1 VTTASRPR
9 RENKLP
15 SNLRLEDIQGKV
27 YRGVSE
33 IKGSLVFVKDVDEV
47 RYDEVVRL
55 RGADG
60 LERIGRV
67 LDAGSELA
75 VVQVLGSTS
84 GLQTDVAVKFT
95 ASTFKIPVSEGVL
108 GRMFDGLYRPVDGLP
123 PISSGDTRETDGR
136 PINPVARSQP
146 NNFIQT
152 GISAIDGMLSLV
164 RGQKLPIFSES
175 GLPHNRLAAQI
186 ARQATVRGE
195 KEGFALVFAAMGLKR
210 DDATYFTDQFKDS
223 GVMERSVV
231 ILNLAED
238 PAVERL
244 LTPRIALTVAEYLA
258 FDLELH
264 VLVILDDMTNYCE
277 ALRELSAAREEVP
290 GRAGYPGYLY
300 SDLATIYERA
310 GVVSGRNGSL
320 TQMPLLTMPGGDIR
334 HPIPDLTGYITEGQI
349 LLDRDLYVRGIYPPI
364 NVLPSLS
371 RLMRSGTGPS
381 RTRDDHQS
389 VADQLYDTYARGVKA
404 RDLARI
410 VGEVGLN
417 DREKTRLKFADAFEK
432 NFVKQGET
440 ENRPVEETL
449 DRAWNLFAT
458 VPETELVRIR
468 EGLIAKYHP
477 KHRARG
483 E

>member
-1 VTTASRPR
+1 MTNRL
-9 RENKLP
+9 K
-15 SNLRLEDIQGKV
+15 LEDIQGKI

-33 IKGSLVFVKDVDEV
+33 IKGSLVFVKDVEGV
-47 RYDEVVRL
+47 KFDEVVKL
-55 RGADG
+55 RAQDG
-60 LERIGRV
+60 TDRMGRV
-67 LDAGSELA
+67 LDVSGELA
-75 VVQVLGSTS
+75 IVQVLGTTS
-84 GLQTDVAVKFT
+84 DLETDIGLKFT
-95 ASTFKIPVSEGVL
+95 GATFKIPVSDQVL
-108 GRMFDGLYRPVDGLP
+108 GRMFNGIYRPLDGMP
-123 PISSGDTRETDGR
+123 PISSKDVRETDGT
-136 PINPVARSQP
+136 PINPIARSQP

-186 ARQATVRGE
+186 ARQAAVRGQNE
-195 KEGFALVFAAMGLKR
+195 EFALVFAAMGLKR
-210 DDATYFTDQFKDS
+210 DDATFFTDQFRNSDAI
-223 GVMERSVV
+223 ERSVV

-264 VLVILDDMTNYCE
+264 VLVILDDMTLYCE
-277 ALRELSAAREEVP
+277 ALREMSAAKEEVP

-310 GVVSGRNGSL
+310 GILSGRKGSL
-320 TQMPLLTMPGGDIR
+320 TQMPILTMPGGDIR
-334 HPIPDLTGYITEGQI
+334 HPIPDLTGYITEGQVF
-349 LLDRDLYVRGIYPPI
+349 LDRDLYLRGIYPPI

-371 RLMRSGTGPS
+371 RLMRSGIGPS
-381 RTRDDHQS
+381 KTRDDHKDI
-389 VADQLYDTYARGVKA
+389 ADQLYDTYARGVRA

-417 DREKTRLKFADAFEK
+417 EREKRFLQFSEAFEK
-432 NFVKQGET
+432 VFVGQGDS
-440 ENRPVEETL
+440 ENRPIEETL
-449 DRAWNLFAT
+449 DKAWDLLNMI
-458 VPETELVRIR
+458 PESELVRIH
-468 EGLIAKYHP
+468 ENLIDEYHP
-477 KHRARG
+477 KHRAKS

>member
-1 VTTASRPR
+1 
-9 RENKLP
+9 LP
-15 SNLRLEDIQGKV
+15 GQLRFDDIQGKV
-27 YRGVSE
+27 YRGASE
-33 IKGSLVFVKDVDEV
+33 IRGSLVFVRNVEGV

-60 LERIGRV
+60 GDRIGRV

-84 GLQTDVAVKFT
+84 GLQTDVALKFT
-95 ASTFKIPVSEGVL
+95 SSTFKIPVSDQVL
-108 GRMFDGLYRPVDGLP
+108 GRMFDGLFRPVDGLP
-123 PISSGDTRETDGR
+123 PVSSGDVRETEGR
-136 PINPVARSQP
+136 PINPVTRHQP

-152 GISAIDGMLSLV
+152 GISVIDGMLSLV

-195 KEGFALVFAAMGLKR
+195 KEEFALVFAAMGLKR
-210 DDATYFTDQFKDS
+210 DDTTFFTDQFRNS
-223 GVMERSVV
+223 GAMERSVV

-258 FDLELH
+258 FDLQLH

-310 GVVSGRNGSL
+310 GIVSGRKGSL
-320 TQMPLLTMPGGDIR
+320 TQMPILTMPGGDIR

-349 LLDRDLYVRGIYPPI
+349 FLDRDMYSRGIYPPI
-364 NVLPSLS
+364 NALPSLS

-381 RTRDDHQS
+381 RTREDHQN
-389 VADQLYDTYARGVKA
+389 VADQLYDTYSRGVKA

-417 DREKTRLKFADAFEK
+417 DREKVHLKFSDAFEK
-432 NFVKQGET
+432 RFVNQGET
-440 ENRPVEETL
+440 ENRSVEETL
-449 DRAWNLFAT
+449 EKAWDLFAT
-458 VPETELVRIR
+458 VPETELVRIH
-468 EGLIAKYHP
+468 EQFIARYHP
-477 KHRARG
+477 MRRIKG
-483 E
+483 V

>member
-1 VTTASRPR
+1 MTD
-9 RENKLP
+9 K
-15 SNLRLEDIQGKV
+15 LRLEDIQGLI

-33 IKGSLVFVKDVDEV
+33 IKGSLVFVKDVKGA
-47 RYDEVVRL
+47 RYDEIVRL
-55 RGADG
+55 RGSDNVD
-60 LERIGRV
+60 RIGRV
-67 LDAGSELA
+67 LDVGHEVT

-84 GLQTDVAVKFT
+84 DLQTDIALKFT
-95 ASTFKIPVSEGVL
+95 GTTFKIPVSDQVL
-108 GRMFDGLYRPVDGLP
+108 GRMFNGLFRPVDGMPLL
-123 PISSGDTRETDGR
+123 SSENLRETDGI
-136 PINPVARSQP
+136 PINPIARTQP

-195 KEGFALVFAAMGLKR
+195 KEEFALVFAAMGLKR
-210 DDATYFTDQFKDS
+210 DDATFFVNQFRDS
-223 GVMERSVV
+223 GAIEKSVV

-258 FDLELH
+258 FDMELH
-264 VLVILDDMTNYCE
+264 VLVILDDMTLYCE
-277 ALRELSAAREEVP
+277 ALREMSAAKEEVP

-310 GVVSGRNGSL
+310 GIISGKKGSL
-320 TQMPLLTMPGGDIR
+320 TQMPILTMPGGDIR
-334 HPIPDLTGYITEGQI
+334 HPIPDLTGYITEGQVF
-349 LLDRDLYVRGIYPPI
+349 LDRDLYLRGIYPPI

-381 RTRDDHQS
+381 KTRDDHRD
-389 VADQLYDTYARGVKA
+389 VADQLYDAYAHGVRA
-404 RDLARI
+404 RDLSRI

-417 DREKTRLKFADAFEK
+417 EREKKFLEFSDSFEK
-432 NFVKQGET
+432 FFVKQNDS
-440 ENRPVEETL
+440 ENRTIEETL
-449 DRAWNLFAT
+449 DRAWSLLAKI
-458 VPETELVRIR
+458 PEGELVRIH
-468 EGLIAKYHP
+468 EEFISKYHP
-477 KHRARG
+477 RHRAKKK